1 MTNTL
6 AQDFKRHFL
15 GGLAAMLPTIL
26 TLVIFVFVFQFIQRY
41 IGDHLS
47 RFAQWVTVQ
56 FICFWHRYA
65 EGYEGSFL
73 GPATVWK
80 YVKTFWA
87 NNHLDLVGFL
97 LAFVGIYILGRF
109 VNSLL
114 GRSLWRFF
122 DDALCK
128 LPLTRNIYPQVKQV
142 TDYFFG
148 KEGLQF
154 SQVVAVEYPR
164 KGIWSMGLVTSG
176 GMKCLAEEAGERML
190 TLFIPSSPTP
200 MTGYTITVKK
210 SEVVELPMSIDEAFR
225 FTISGGMILPPGQG
239 TRDASLPGVEMA
251 SQDRE
256 ETVS

>member
-1 MTNTL
+1 MANKL
-6 AQDFKRHFL
+6 AQDFKRNFL
-15 GGLAAMLPTIL
+15 HGLAAMLPTIL
-26 TLVIFVFVFQFIQRY
+26 TLVIFVFVFQFIQKY
-41 IGDHLS
+41 VGVHLS

-65 EGYEGSFL
+65 VGYEGSFL
-73 GPATVWK
+73 GPDAVWDD
-80 YVKTFWA
+80 VKVVWV
-87 NNHLDLVGFL
+87 NNHLHIAGFL

-109 VNSLL
+109 VNSLM

-122 DDALCK
+122 DDLLCK

-148 KEGLQF
+148 QDGLQF

-164 KGIWSMGLVTSG
+164 KGIWSMGLVTSR
-176 GMKCLAEEAGERML
+176 GMQILADKEGQEML

-210 SEVVELPMSIDEAFR
+210 ADVVELPISIDEAFR
-225 FTISGGMILPPGQG
+225 FTISGGMILPTGQG
-239 TRDASLPGVEMA
+239 TGSVPLPAGELPL
-251 SQDRE
+251 QDRE